1 MLSGKHKNGVY
12 QILNRTKNIL
22 YVYCDF
28 SSEPGA
34 AWTLVQSYSL
44 EKGQSDRAT
53 DMFSTKSLKE
63 DYAVEEEYPGN
74 NWSSY
79 RLSRANV
86 ESIRYHSI
94 QWRATCE
101 FPTIGIDFKDYFR
114 ASLSSFDPLHP
125 STNSPLNCKLY
136 EFINIRG
143 NQCIKCTAA
152 TVVDP
157 LSAPH
162 LISNTTDVQCT

>member
-79 RLSRANV
+79 RLSRANM
-86 ESIRYHSI
+86 ESIRYHST

-101 FPTIGIDFKDYFR
+101 FPTIGIDFKDYFC
-114 ASLSSFDPLHP
+114 ASFSSFDPLHP
-125 STNSPLNCKLY
+125 STNSPLSCKLY

-152 TVVDP
+152 TVEICVRV
-157 LSAPH
+157 ARG
-162 LISNTTDVQCT
+162 VAR